1 MSSENIIPSGKN
13 TSETKIKGRNV
24 KVAQVLTFYDEPQ
37 LLLLRNKTQIFV
49 AVAIPSKD
57 GAKFFATSVQAGNWE
72 LYLNDRVNLRYLFVY
87 PNKRMLFYFDLHTS
101 DKDGNVYMVKYDGEL
116 KPAHIPGP
124 DLFAS
129 DHTESA
135 REELVSDV
143 ETLYLNGD
151 WDLPELGKFQ
161 QQVSDVYNF
170 IYSLDDWTA
179 STNQL
184 EKDTIR
190 RAFTGRPFKGGSSYG
205 AYFGDLEK
213 RLKINERVKLKSI
226 EKASPGNMKVA
237 GIAEIFSEV
246 EQLITDYLRNRIE
259 LKEVATSCARY
270 LSTEGLATL
279 SVKDFSIN
287 DQRGQKLEN
296 YVIKISKLLNFDSI
310 TELNQITQRNQLGT
324 IKILLSI
331 YRRVSTAAEFFAQGR
346 ASFDK

>member
-13 TSETKIKGRNV
+13 TSTSKIKGRNA
-24 KVAQVLTFYDEPQ
+24 KIAQVLTYYDEPQ
-37 LLLLRNKTQIFV
+37 LLLLRNKMQMFV
-49 AVAIPSKD
+49 GIAIPSSA

-87 PNKRMLFYFDLHTS
+87 PNKRMLFYFDLHTA
-101 DKDGNVYMVKYDGEL
+101 DKDGNVYMVRYDGDL
-116 KPAHIPGP
+116 KPDHLPGP

-129 DHTESA
+129 DHTEDA

-143 ETLYLNGD
+143 ETLYLNGE

-170 IYSLDDWTA
+170 IYSLDDWTT
-179 STNQL
+179 SSDQI
-184 EKDTIR
+184 EKDAIR
-190 RAFTGRPFKGGSSYG
+190 RAFTSRPFKGGSSYG

-213 RLKINERVKLKSI
+213 RLKIHDRVKLKSI

-237 GIAEIFSEV
+237 GVAEIFSDV
-246 EQLITDYLRNRIE
+246 EQPITDYLRNRIE
-259 LKEVATSCARY
+259 LREVSTSCARF
-270 LSTEGLATL
+270 LSSEGLAKM

-287 DQRGQKLEN
+287 DDRRQKLEN
-296 YVIKISKLLNFDSI
+296 YVMKISALLNFDNV
-310 TELNQITQRNQLGT
+310 TELNQITQSDQLGT
-324 IKILLSI
+324 IKLLLSI

-346 ASFDK
+346 ASFNK